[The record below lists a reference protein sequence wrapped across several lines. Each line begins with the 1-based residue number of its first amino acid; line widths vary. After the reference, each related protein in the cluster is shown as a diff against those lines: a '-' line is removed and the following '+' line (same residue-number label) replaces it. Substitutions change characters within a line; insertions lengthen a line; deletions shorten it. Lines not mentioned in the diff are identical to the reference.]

1 MPLEF
6 LAIRP
11 SPETGSRWCRWRSLQ
26 SIIIGHYSLST
37 KSVRW
42 AFTGLFLS
50 RKATSL
56 YPRST
61 MYCPQLEEHIRFV
74 SIFKISETT
83 LKSRLRSV
91 EVITAD
97 SEIPCLV
104 WAEI

>member
-1 MPLEF
+1 
-6 LAIRP
+6 
-11 SPETGSRWCRWRSLQ
+11 
-26 SIIIGHYSLST
+26 
-37 KSVRW
+37 
-42 AFTGLFLS
+42 
-50 RKATSL
+50 
-56 YPRST
+56 

-104 WAEI
+104 WAEIWTFH